1 METVEKVQVLS
12 RFLNCSE
19 ASAAVLAKAMRSTK
33 FQARTFLAHQGE
45 DCTNFWLLLDGTVQ
59 LRAISFEGQNTVIS
73 SFGPGEVVGAFS
85 DTKAF
90 NYDICALSTL
100 WALEISGAELAA
112 IVHAHA
118 DVGTGLSR
126 IYAGQL
132 DVVLDRFSSRVALS
146 AMGRFYKELLRASDG
161 ADRVSPP
168 PVVTALALVAQT
180 TRETGSRALSNLERR
195 GIIERHPDHIRIVS
209 RGMLEDLVV

>member
-1 METVEKVQVLS
+1 MDTLEKTQVLS
-12 RFLNCSE
+12 RFLTCRETS
-19 ASAAVLAKAMRSTK
+19 ASALAQAMRVTRFK
-33 FQARTFLAHQGE
+33 ARSFLAHQGE
-45 DCTNFWLLLDGTVQ
+45 DCTNFWLILDGTVQ

-73 SFGPGEVVGAFS
+73 SFGPGEIVGAFS
-85 DTKAF
+85 DAKAF

-100 WALEISGAELAA
+100 TALEISGVRLAQ
-112 IVHAHA
+112 IVDDYS

-132 DVVLDRFSSRVALS
+132 DVVLDRFSARVSLS
-146 AMGRFYKELLRASDG
+146 AMGRFYKELLRAADG
-161 ADRVSPP
+161 TDTVSPP

-195 GIIERHPDHIRIVS
+195 GIVERYPDQLKIVS